1 MSSPHEPGPPIGAGQ
16 AHAKASA
23 ADPGTP
29 TGGGLVAGL
38 RRRVEPVVRLV
49 TTLVDR
55 WEGTRAARANAR
67 FGTAGGG
74 LLTGGIA
81 YSTLFSV
88 FAALTIGYSAF
99 LSVLGRDSALRQ
111 NVLDALASNLPGL
124 IDTGDGKG
132 LLRPDDLRFSPA
144 LSVTGIV
151 AGVVLLVSATSALSS
166 LRAAVRA
173 MFDAQKLPQNAL
185 LGKLRDLAGFV
196 GMALAVLVA
205 AALTLA
211 VTSAADRLLAL
222 TGISQDAGTVVRV
235 LGLGVAFVVDAAT
248 FMLIV
253 WVLAAQRPRWKD
265 LLGGSLIAATGL
277 GLLRVAG
284 TAVVARGA
292 DRNALLASFTVV
304 VTLLV
309 WVNVMAR
316 VVLLAAAWTAD
327 PPRPAPVVPGD
338 GTSAAPGGTAL
349 VAGTAAEGRPART
362 AKAGTLRRRA

>member
-16 AHAKASA
+16 AHTKASA
-23 ADPGTP
+23 TDHETP
-29 TGGGLVAGL
+29 AGAGLVARL
-38 RRRVEPVVRLV
+38 RRRAEPVVRLV

-55 WEGTRAARANAR
+55 WNDTRAARANAR

-88 FAALTIGYSAF
+88 FAGLTIGYSAF
-99 LSVLGRDSALRQ
+99 MSLLGRDSELRQ
-111 NVLDALASNLPGL
+111 NVLDAIAANLPGL

-132 LLRPDDLRFSPA
+132 LLRPDDLRFSPG
-144 LSVTGIV
+144 LSLTGVV
-151 AGVVLLVSATSALSS
+151 AGIVLLVSATSALSS

-173 MFDAQKLPQNAL
+173 MFDAQRLPQNAL

-211 VTSAADRLLAL
+211 VTSAADWLLAL
-222 TGISQDAGTVVRV
+222 TGISQDTGTVVRV

-265 LLGGSLIAATGL
+265 LLGGSLIAAAGL
-277 GLLRVAG
+277 GVLRAAG

-327 PPRPAPVVPGD
+327 PPRLVTAEPAD
-338 GTSAAPGGTAL
+338 DESAAPSGTAL
-349 VAGTAAEGRPART
+349 STGSVA
-362 AKAGTLRRRA
+362 AG